1 MLDQKKVFVAAE
13 GEEVTIST
21 ANLMGPDNAISQK
34 ELKELQERV
43 KALLLEND
51 GLKTEWA
58 TKEATLK
65 ALVDKARDE
74 KAQLEKRL
82 YETEFLVGEGTRQL
96 EQLKQQHI

>member
-1 MLDQKKVFVAAE
+1 M
-13 GEEVTIST
+13 
-21 ANLMGPDNAISQK
+21 
-34 ELKELQERV
+34 

-96 EQLKQQHI
+96 EQLKQ